1 MSFGNLLKR
10 LAFTPILRMS
20 PNADVHSSYRQP
32 ETSHKLNFHFSSYL
46 DIKFFSLHPG
56 LGAGI
61 IFTMLTMLYENTK
74 QNVGQNVR
82 WDWILRSILK
92 VMMRFLYGP
101 VSYGNLLREI
111 FVQHLLHERIHTS
124 HLCPERMVTSPGL
137 LLSSLLDWL
146 LSSWHFRLATNIK
159 LQMFHSHTATH

>member
-46 DIKFFSLHPG
+46 DINFFSLHPG

-101 VSYGNLLREI
+101 ASYGNLLRNSLFSICCMNAYIHLTYVRRGWLLHLGCCYHHCSIDYCLHDI
-111 FVQHLLHERIHTS
+111 FVWQQT
-124 HLCPERMVTSPGL
+124 
-137 LLSSLLDWL
+137 
-146 LSSWHFRLATNIK
+146 
-159 LQMFHSHTATH
+159 